1 LPQAFKQLSHY
12 FHGKRSGKNKTE
24 KKLKKL
30 EEELLLQ
37 KASSTDTPLGTLQAM
52 QERQKATGSAFVVLS
67 QGNKAYAFVFVCPA
81 RSGMH
86 VTKRRCASSCAMAF
100 SGIAV
105 PPPPPPTA
113 PSPHPAGGTLS
124 RGPAAPQAIPEQR
137 EKVACAGGRARPGG
151 RCANRYERLSSPLPV
166 RLRPRS

>member
-1 LPQAFKQLSHY
+1 MGLWPPQAFKQLSHY

-67 QGNKAYAFVFVCPA
+67 QGNKAYVFICPN
-81 RSGMH
+81 RSGNL
-86 VTKRRCASSCAMAF
+86 VTKRRFA
-100 SGIAV
+100 
-105 PPPPPPTA
+105 
-113 PSPHPAGGTLS
+113 
-124 RGPAAPQAIPEQR
+124 
-137 EKVACAGGRARPGG
+137 
-151 RCANRYERLSSPLPV
+151 Y
-166 RLRPRS
+166 